1 MKINKNNFNERG
13 EMLSYE
19 LNDVFVLEGPLP
31 VLQHEPSSFPHEK
44 SKIPPELFDSA
55 YRSFVGKYP
64 FKDRYVNAVNPY
76 TKKRIESK
84 ADYYLYLREHCYYHL
99 CDRYVEDEKN
109 KADFYVREADTKI
122 AHLQIKTESLEKEL
136 TVAGHELSVLSNRN
150 EALGT
155 RLNDTARK
163 LSRTRRIGGLI
174 VAALLVFI
182 LLSVKNSASSES
194 QSQTRNYADGYAT
207 GLADQRAADEK
218 ESNQSYAS
226 GQTDGYKSGYS
237 DGKAAGY
244 SDGYSDGEDSG
255 YRSGYS
261 SGKLDGYSSGYS
273 VGYEEGKEDG
283 YSTGYDRGSAEAG
296 KRSSGSGSSR
306 SSGTSTHTGTGSS
319 RDTPIAN
326 TYIGNKNSKKFHK
339 PTCSYLP
346 DQNNQ
351 VTFSSRDAAISAGYT
366 PCGHCNP

>member
-44 SKIPPELFDSA
+44 SNIPSELFESA

-109 KADFYVREADTKI
+109 KVDFYVREADTKI
-122 AHLQIKTESLEKEL
+122 AHLQSKTESLEKEL
-136 TVAGHELSVLSNRN
+136 AVADHDLSVLSNRN
-150 EALGT
+150 ETLGT
-155 RLNDTARK
+155 KLNDTARK
-163 LSRTRRIGGLI
+163 LSRTRRIAGLI
-174 VAALLVFI
+174 VVALLAFI
-182 LLSVKNSASSES
+182 LLCVSNVISFEP
-194 QSQTRNYADGYAT
+194 QSKTRNYADGYAT

-218 ESNQSYAS
+218 ERNQSYAS

-237 DGKAAGY
+237 DGKAVGY

-296 KRSSGSGSSR
+296 KRSSGSGSSGSG
-306 SSGTSTHTGTGSS
+306 SSGHPGTGSS